1 MSNSQS
7 NWKINRVQPG
17 SPAVLPYIKGTETPN
32 YYLVL
37 GETDSFVYGFRPL
50 AVAVPTVGSTPQDG
64 VSTRVRVVPKDS
76 FEYEAFQQALSILD
90 FEKRDYGDGF
100 VHFSTVSD
108 APATLVTKLE
118 KLLSLS
124 RCF

>member
-1 MSNSQS
+1 MS

-17 SPAVLPYIKGTETPN
+17 VPAQLPYIKGTETPN

-37 GETDSFVYGFRPL
+37 DEKESFVFGFRPL
-50 AVAVPTVGSTPQDG
+50 AVAVPPVGSAPQYG
-64 VSTRVRVVPKDS
+64 VSTRVRVVPKDGS
-76 FEYEAFQQALSILD
+76 RYEAFQEALFILD

-100 VHFSTVSD
+100 VHFSTVTNN
-108 APATLVTKLE
+108 PATLVAKLE

-124 RCF
+124 SCF